1 MFPSHK
7 NNKSSQRIPT
17 KNIIPATSWLFHDR
31 ALCLKNCLV
40 SSSLLAG
47 WNVQIIFEHKSWA
60 KNKTVS
66 QDIKCTTLNNL
77 LYFGVF
83 VSPLRIFWA
92 EQMVKSSKKL
102 SAEIVVGSLLKLFKQ
117 VRCQAWASFVNRNF
131 FFCLLP
137 PQKNLLSLELTFPI
151 SISILVKREF
161 YEGSKSFF
169 DMSFEKKKRWK
180 L

>member
-131 FFCLLP
+131 FFCLLLP
-137 PQKNLLSLELTFPI
+137 KEFVIIGTYFSNLHFNPRK
-151 SISILVKREF
+151 KRVLR
-161 YEGSKSFF
+161 EGSKSFF
-169 DMSFEKKKRWK
+169 DMSFEKKRWK

>member
-40 SSSLLAG
+40 SSG

-137 PQKNLLSLELTFPI
+137 PKEFVIIGTYFSNLHFNPRK
-151 SISILVKREF
+151 KRVLRGIKIIFRYEF
-161 YEGSKSFF
+161 W
-169 DMSFEKKKRWK
+169 KKRWK